1 MFGNFTD
8 RILNTFDALTGKGL
22 LTEEDVTKALREIR
36 VAMLEADVPLAVAKE
51 FVEKIKEKAVGE
63 KILKSIKPGD
73 MVVKIVRDSLA
84 QLLGKNLPSEAF
96 DLSYKSSPSVF
107 LLVGL
112 QGSGKTTTAAKL
124 SLLLKNNKKRVLLSS
139 LDVYRPAA
147 IEQLNQLAKSIEI
160 DYMENNPND
169 EITNL
174 IKNSFLKAKQMS
186 HDVII
191 LIQQGELQLMKL

>member
-36 VAMLEADVPLAVAKE
+36 VAMLEADVPLAVAKD
-51 FVEKIKEKAVGE
+51 FVENIKEKAVGE

-84 QLLGKNLPSEAF
+84 ELLGKNLPSEVF
-96 DLSYKSSPSVF
+96 DLSYKNSPSVF

-112 QGSGKTTTAAKL
+112 QGSGKTTTAGKL

-139 LDVYRPAA
+139 LDIYRPAA
-147 IEQLNQLAKSIEI
+147 IEQLKSISKI
-160 DYMENNPND
+160 NRDR
-169 EITNL
+169 L
-174 IKNSFLKAKQMS
+174 HGK
-186 HDVII
+186 
-191 LIQQGELQLMKL
+191 

>member
-36 VAMLEADVPLAVAKE
+36 VAMLEADVPLAVAKD

-84 QLLGKNLPSEAF
+84 ELLGKNLPSEAF

-112 QGSGKTTTAAKL
+112 QGSGKTTTAGKL
-124 SLLLKNNKKRVLLSS
+124 SLLLKNDKKKSFAFLSR
-139 LDVYRPAA
+139 Y
-147 IEQLNQLAKSIEI
+147 I
-160 DYMENNPND
+160 
-169 EITNL
+169 
-174 IKNSFLKAKQMS
+174 
-186 HDVII
+186 
-191 LIQQGELQLMKL
+191 